1 VVDLAAIRI
10 VAGVLAGV
18 LLTVGMALFVGSLLI
33 RRLRRRIRGWIEER
47 VPAISPAS
55 RNR

>member
-1 VVDLAAIRI
+1 V
-10 VAGVLAGV
+10 VAGVRAGV
-18 LLTVGMALFVGSLLI
+18 LLTLGVALFVGSLLI
-33 RRLRRRIRGWIEER
+33 RRVRRRVQGWIEER